1 MEPVSTST
9 FRWSQRQSFFPGQI
23 ENSFLSAKKA
33 GATILI
39 VEDEILMLRL
49 LVRFFTRHGYHVL
62 QAGDGEQAVD
72 IYRRQGTEIDVV
84 LLDILLPNKTGAQ
97 VFREMKVVNP
107 AVKVVVASGYLDPQ
121 IKADMSVAGIKRFVD
136 KPYILDDVR
145 DVVESMLASD

>member
-1 MEPVSTST
+1 
-9 FRWSQRQSFFPGQI
+9 
-23 ENSFLSAKKA
+23 
-33 GATILI
+33 
-39 VEDEILMLRL
+39 MLRL

-62 QAGDGEQAVD
+62 QAADGEQAVD

-107 AVKVVVASGYLDPQ
+107 EVKVVVASGYLDPQ
-121 IKADMSVAGIKRFVD
+121 IKADMSVAGIKHFVD

>member
-1 MEPVSTST
+1 
-9 FRWSQRQSFFPGQI
+9 
-23 ENSFLSAKKA
+23 
-33 GATILI
+33 
-39 VEDEILMLRL
+39 MLRL

-62 QAGDGEQAVD
+62 QADDGEQAVD

>member
-1 MEPVSTST
+1 MTENRQLTSIVS
-9 FRWSQRQSFFPGQI
+9 
-23 ENSFLSAKKA
+23 
-33 GATILI
+33 
-39 VEDEILMLRL
+39 
-49 LVRFFTRHGYHVL
+49 
-62 QAGDGEQAVD
+62 
-72 IYRRQGTEIDVV
+72 GTEIDVV
-84 LLDILLPNKTGAQ
+84 LLDIQQDRCQ